1 MPPSRYDPKVP
12 MSFEVDDQVRLRKA
26 HPCGGT
32 DWVVYRLG
40 ADIGLRCGT
49 CGHRVL
55 VPRRELERRVVRM
68 FRPASHV
75 EGTETATGDEASVA
89 Q

>member
-1 MPPSRYDPKVP
+1 MIDAAALDATPRAPRYDPSVP
-12 MSFEVDDQVRLRKA
+12 MAFQLDDLLRLKKA

-32 DWVVYRLG
+32 DWVVFRLG

-55 VPRRELERRVVRM
+55 VPRRDLERRVVRLL
-68 FRPASHV
+68 RPGDS
-75 EGTETATGDEASVA
+75 ETHA
-89 Q
+89 

>member
-1 MPPSRYDPKVP
+1 MIDAAALDATPRAPRYDPSVP
-12 MSFEVDDQVRLRKA
+12 MSFQLDDLLRLKKA

-32 DWVVYRLG
+32 DWVVFRLG

-55 VPRRELERRVVRM
+55 VPRRDLERRVVRLL
-68 FRPASHV
+68 RPGDA
-75 EGTETATGDEASVA
+75 ETHA
-89 Q
+89 

>member
-1 MPPSRYDPKVP
+1 MT
-12 MSFEVDDQVRLRKA
+12 FEVDDQVRLRKA

-55 VPRRELERRVVRM
+55 VPRRELERRVVRL
-68 FRPASHV
+68 FRPAAPAPS
-75 EGTETATGDEASVA
+75 ESFGDDPPAAT
-89 Q
+89 